1 MEMQPSQQFVYM
13 RTYARWLPEENRR
26 ELSWGESVDRYLGY
40 MKSKYEDKVPVKVW
54 KKAEKNLKELGAV
67 GSMRATWTAGPAL
80 DTNHISA
87 YNCAY
92 LAYTDLRAVAE
103 HLFVLMHGTGVG
115 FSTEHEYISQ
125 MPSVPF
131 QTSEGAGVYTVD
143 DSKEGWAE
151 ALLAGLNAWFAGKDI
166 EFDYSQI
173 RPRGARLKKFGG
185 RASGPDPLR
194 KLLDFTRDVVLK
206 AQGRQLTSIEW
217 LDIGN
222 MLGEVVVVGGV
233 RRSAEINFSDLD
245 DEAIRNAKNYPF
257 PVHRY
262 MSNNSAVYKEKP
274 SVVEFMKE
282 WTALAAS
289 GSGERGIF
297 NVYAVEKHL
306 SKHGKRREFK
316 NGLRTNPCFVAGTMV
331 QTKDGS
337 FPIESL
343 VGKKVTIYDGNQ
355 WVEVDNFRVTGEDQ
369 EVLRITMH
377 DGSYEEMTPYHTV
390 ILENGERIK
399 AKDVVPGMRLKI
411 ADAPVVTGG
420 VRAAGAY
427 LKGFLIGDGTHMEDR
442 PVLFL
447 YDTKYSCEERLAQSA
462 AELTYTDV
470 YGNSIEEISFKE
482 STYNRKFMKGLSVRK
497 DKLIEWATTAKVNLP
512 QEVFTWDK
520 SSKLE
525 FIAGLFDSDG
535 SAQDS
540 KNGFNYQIS
549 SIQKGFLLDLQKLLK
564 TVGVQSHLGV
574 MKKAGVVDFN
584 DGYGE
589 YETKQSYRLT
599 LSQRSAI
606 ALSRQ
611 VSFSRLISFAD
622 KSVAYSVKNKWN
634 VVSSV
639 ETAGIARNVYC
650 CTVPVTHSFALS
662 NGILYGNCGEIL
674 LRPREFCNLT
684 EVIVRPEDS
693 FDDLIDKVE
702 VAVWLG
708 TMQAGLTDFKWLSPE
723 WRKNCE
729 EEALLGVSLTGQM
742 DNVKLMTEEKLEIL
756 KAYAI
761 KTNKKAS
768 KALGINVSAAITT
781 GKPSG
786 TVSQLALC
794 GSGAHPWYDP
804 HYIRRYRISATD
816 PIFRMMRDQGFK
828 FVPENGQGPN
838 PKLLEEKR
846 TTLREEG
853 WSESQILS
861 LAPDWDESQV
871 NTWVVEFPTKAPE
884 GAVTRHDMGC
894 IEQLEWYLKMVRHWC
909 EHNQSITVYVK
920 DDEWLKVGAWVY
932 DHFEELVGVS
942 FLPHSGG
949 IYSLAPYETITKEQY
964 EEMVTKLPTVDWSKL
979 PQYEL
984 DDTTEGA
991 KTLACAGNAC
1001 ELN

>member
-1 MEMQPSQQFVYM
+1 MQPSQQFVYM

-40 MKSKYEDKVPVKVW
+40 MKGKYEDKVPAKIW
-54 KKAEKNLKELGAV
+54 KKAEKHLKELGAV

-115 FSTEHEYISQ
+115 FSTEHEYIDQ
-125 MPSVPF
+125 MPEVPF
-131 QTSEGAGVYTVD
+131 QTSDGAGIYVVD

-206 AQGRQLTSIEW
+206 AQGRKLTSIEW

-245 DEAIRNAKNYPF
+245 DDAIRHAKDYPF
-257 PVHRY
+257 PPHRY
-262 MSNNSAVYKEKP
+262 MSNNSAVYKQKP

-306 SKHGKRREFK
+306 SKHGKRRDFRS
-316 NGLRTNPCFVAGTMV
+316 GLRTNP
-331 QTKDGS
+331 
-337 FPIESL
+337 
-343 VGKKVTIYDGNQ
+343 
-355 WVEVDNFRVTGEDQ
+355 
-369 EVLRITMH
+369 
-377 DGSYEEMTPYHTV
+377 
-390 ILENGERIK
+390 
-399 AKDVVPGMRLKI
+399 
-411 ADAPVVTGG
+411 
-420 VRAAGAY
+420 
-427 LKGFLIGDGTHMEDR
+427 
-442 PVLFL
+442 
-447 YDTKYSCEERLAQSA
+447 
-462 AELTYTDV
+462 
-470 YGNSIEEISFKE
+470 
-482 STYNRKFMKGLSVRK
+482 
-497 DKLIEWATTAKVNLP
+497 
-512 QEVFTWDK
+512 
-520 SSKLE
+520 
-525 FIAGLFDSDG
+525 
-535 SAQDS
+535 
-540 KNGFNYQIS
+540 
-549 SIQKGFLLDLQKLLK
+549 
-564 TVGVQSHLGV
+564 
-574 MKKAGVVDFN
+574 
-584 DGYGE
+584 
-589 YETKQSYRLT
+589 
-599 LSQRSAI
+599 
-606 ALSRQ
+606 
-611 VSFSRLISFAD
+611 
-622 KSVAYSVKNKWN
+622 
-634 VVSSV
+634 
-639 ETAGIARNVYC
+639 
-650 CTVPVTHSFALS
+650 
-662 NGILYGNCGEIL
+662 CGEIL
-674 LRPREFCNLT
+674 LRPFEFCNLT
-684 EVIVRPEDS
+684 EVVVRPEDS
-693 FDDLIDKVE
+693 FDDLVEKVE
-702 VAVWLG
+702 VSVWLG
-708 TMQAGLTDFKWLSPE
+708 TMQAGLTDFKWLRPE

-756 KAYAI
+756 KAYAV
-761 KTNKKAS
+761 KTNKKAA

-804 HYIRRYRISATD
+804 WYIRRYRISATD
-816 PIFRMMRDQGFK
+816 PIFRMMRDQGFV

-838 PKLLEEKR
+838 VKLLNEKR
-846 TTLREEG
+846 AALREEG
-853 WSESQILS
+853 WSESQIQS
-861 LAPDWDESQV
+861 MAPDWDESQV

-884 GAVTRHDMGC
+884 GAITRHDMGC
-894 IEQLEWYLKMVRHWC
+894 IDQLEWYLKMVRHWC

-964 EEMVTKLPTVDWSKL
+964 EEMVSKLPAIDWSKL
-979 PQYEL
+979 PQYEI

>member
-1 MEMQPSQQFVYM
+1 MQPSQQFVYM

-40 MKSKYEDKVPVKVW
+40 MKSKYEEKVPAKIW
-54 KKAEKNLKELGAV
+54 KKAEKHMKELGAV

-115 FSTEHEYISQ
+115 FSTEHEYINQ
-125 MPSVPF
+125 MPEVPF
-131 QTSEGAGVYTVD
+131 QTSDGAGVYTVD

-194 KLLDFTRDVVLK
+194 KLLDFTRDVILK
-206 AQGRQLTSIEW
+206 AQGRKLTSLEW

-297 NVYAVEKHL
+297 NLYALQKHFA
-306 SKHGKRREFK
+306 KNTKRREFRSDI
-316 NGLRTNPCFVAGTMV
+316 RTNPCAE
-331 QTKDGS
+331 
-337 FPIESL
+337 I
-343 VGKKVTIYDGNQ
+343 N
-355 WVEVDNFRVTGEDQ
+355 
-369 EVLRITMH
+369 LR
-377 DGSYEEMTPYHTV
+377 
-390 ILENGERIK
+390 
-399 AKDVVPGMRLKI
+399 
-411 ADAPVVTGG
+411 
-420 VRAAGAY
+420 
-427 LKGFLIGDGTHMEDR
+427 
-442 PVLFL
+442 
-447 YDTKYSCEERLAQSA
+447 
-462 AELTYTDV
+462 
-470 YGNSIEEISFKE
+470 
-482 STYNRKFMKGLSVRK
+482 NR
-497 DKLIEWATTAKVNLP
+497 
-512 QEVFTWDK
+512 Q
-520 SSKLE
+520 
-525 FIAGLFDSDG
+525 
-535 SAQDS
+535 
-540 KNGFNYQIS
+540 
-549 SIQKGFLLDLQKLLK
+549 
-564 TVGVQSHLGV
+564 
-574 MKKAGVVDFN
+574 
-584 DGYGE
+584 
-589 YETKQSYRLT
+589 
-599 LSQRSAI
+599 
-606 ALSRQ
+606 
-611 VSFSRLISFAD
+611 
-622 KSVAYSVKNKWN
+622 
-634 VVSSV
+634 
-639 ETAGIARNVYC
+639 
-650 CTVPVTHSFALS
+650 
-662 NGILYGNCGEIL
+662 
-674 LRPREFCNLT
+674 FCNLT
-684 EVIVRPEDS
+684 EVIVRPEDT
-693 FDDLIDKVE
+693 FDDLVEKVE
-702 VAVWLG
+702 ISTWLG

-761 KTNKKAS
+761 KTNKKAA
-768 KALGINVSAAITT
+768 KALGINVSVSITT

-816 PIFRMMRDQGFK
+816 PIFRMMRDQGFV

-846 TTLREEG
+846 AALREEG
-853 WSESQILS
+853 WGESQIQHM
-861 LAPDWDESQV
+861 APDWDESQV

-884 GAVTRHDMGC
+884 GAITRHDMGC

-920 DDEWLKVGAWVY
+920 DDEWLKVGSWVY

-964 EEMVTKLPTVDWSKL
+964 EEMVVKLPTIDWNKL

>member
-1 MEMQPSQQFVYM
+1 MQPSQQFVYM
-13 RTYARWLPEENRR
+13 RTYARWIPEESRR
-26 ELSWGESVDRYLGY
+26 ELSWGESVDRYLNY
-40 MKSKYEDKVPVKVW
+40 MKGKYGEKVPAKIW
-54 KKAEKNLKELGAV
+54 KKADRHLKNLGTV
-67 GSMRATWTAGPAL
+67 GSMRATWTAGDAL

-103 HLFVLMHGTGVG
+103 HLYVLMHGTGVG
-115 FSTEHEYISQ
+115 FSTEKEYISQ
-125 MPSVPF
+125 IPAVPM
-131 QTSEGAGVYTVD
+131 QTSDGAGIYVVD

-151 ALLAGLNAWFAGKDI
+151 ALLAGLNAWFSGKDI
-166 EFDYSQI
+166 EFDYTKI

-206 AQGRQLTSIEW
+206 AQGRQLTSLEW

-245 DEAIRNAKNYPF
+245 DNDIRHAKDYPF
-257 PVHRY
+257 PPHRY

-306 SKHGKRREFK
+306 DKYTKRRKFSPH
-316 NGLRTNPCFVAGTMV
+316 LRTNP
-331 QTKDGS
+331 
-337 FPIESL
+337 
-343 VGKKVTIYDGNQ
+343 
-355 WVEVDNFRVTGEDQ
+355 
-369 EVLRITMH
+369 
-377 DGSYEEMTPYHTV
+377 
-390 ILENGERIK
+390 
-399 AKDVVPGMRLKI
+399 
-411 ADAPVVTGG
+411 
-420 VRAAGAY
+420 
-427 LKGFLIGDGTHMEDR
+427 
-442 PVLFL
+442 
-447 YDTKYSCEERLAQSA
+447 
-462 AELTYTDV
+462 
-470 YGNSIEEISFKE
+470 
-482 STYNRKFMKGLSVRK
+482 
-497 DKLIEWATTAKVNLP
+497 
-512 QEVFTWDK
+512 
-520 SSKLE
+520 
-525 FIAGLFDSDG
+525 
-535 SAQDS
+535 
-540 KNGFNYQIS
+540 
-549 SIQKGFLLDLQKLLK
+549 
-564 TVGVQSHLGV
+564 
-574 MKKAGVVDFN
+574 
-584 DGYGE
+584 
-589 YETKQSYRLT
+589 
-599 LSQRSAI
+599 
-606 ALSRQ
+606 
-611 VSFSRLISFAD
+611 
-622 KSVAYSVKNKWN
+622 
-634 VVSSV
+634 
-639 ETAGIARNVYC
+639 
-650 CTVPVTHSFALS
+650 
-662 NGILYGNCGEIL
+662 CGEIL
-674 LRPREFCNLT
+674 LRPFEFCNLS

-693 FDDLIDKVE
+693 FDDLIEKVE

-708 TMQAGLTDFKWLSPE
+708 TMQSGLTDFKWLRPD

-756 KAYAI
+756 KEYAI
-761 KTNKKAS
+761 KTNKKAA
-768 KALGINVSAAITT
+768 KALDVNVSVAITT

-816 PIFRMMRDQGFK
+816 PIFRMMRSQGFV

-846 TTLREEG
+846 ITLRQEG
-853 WSESQILS
+853 WSEEQIKS

-884 GAVTRHDMGC
+884 GAVTRHDMDC
-894 IEQLEWYLKMVRHWC
+894 IAQLEWYLKMVRHWC

-920 DDEWLKVGAWVY
+920 DDEWLKVGSWVY

-964 EEMVTKLPTVDWSKL
+964 EELAAKL
-979 PQYEL
+979 PQIDWSQLPRFEL
-984 DDTTEGA
+984 DDSTEGA
-991 KTLACAGNAC
+991 KTLACAGNSC